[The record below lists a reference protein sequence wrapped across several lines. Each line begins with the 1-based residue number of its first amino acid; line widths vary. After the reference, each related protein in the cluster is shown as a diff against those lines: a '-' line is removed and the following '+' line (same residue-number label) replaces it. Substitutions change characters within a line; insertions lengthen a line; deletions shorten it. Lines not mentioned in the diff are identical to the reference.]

1 MNKGQKTIHPDVWGI
16 SSRDDV
22 LRLVDEVKKNEA
34 DKS

>member
-1 MNKGQKTIHPDVWGI
+1 LNKIKYHPDVWEI

-22 LRLVDEVKKNEA
+22 LRLVDEVKNEA